1 MKIRKYI
8 LIRVTILLTALIII
22 YNVAYY
28 TLSEYL
34 QEDRFSFV
42 SELDRSFEL
51 SLIFSIVFLLFL
63 LIEVYIFHI
72 QQQNNL
78 RNAAMIL
85 SLFTTFAVSVLLYA
99 NGIL

>member
-8 LIRVTILLTALIII
+8 LIRITVLLIAFIII

-42 SELDRSFEL
+42 SELDRIFEL
-51 SLIFSIVFLLFL
+51 SLIFSVVFLLFL
-63 LIEVYIFHI
+63 LIEVYIFHRR
-72 QQQNNL
+72 QQNNL
-78 RNAAMIL
+78 RNAAMVL
-85 SLFTTFAVSVLLYA
+85 SLFTIFVVSVLLYA
-99 NGIL
+99 NGIY